1 MDFFL
6 INYILFK
13 IRFWIYFYMYI
24 VIEKIFYFYRVIRN
38 DGVFEC
44 FLGCYGNGFIKNV
57 IKGFF

>member
-1 MDFFL
+1 
-6 INYILFK
+6 
-13 IRFWIYFYMYI
+13 MYI